1 MADKDSES
9 TTPELAKD
17 LEQATMDDKKK
28 DKHNTVVEAPDIQ
41 RPLAENEDGD
51 EMQRKERK
59 NTEKKSPQNDFPEE
73 GHGSEE
79 KVVRPKDEKN
89 TDQDEEACE
98 EDLPDERHLYEYFWR
113 KHSVFSQQHTCEFVV
128 DGITYNSAE
137 QYMMHQ
143 KAGNYWLAN
152 LWRMLRCA
160 LTHLDF
166 NFE

>member
-9 TTPELAKD
+9 ATPELAKD
-17 LEQATMDDKKK
+17 LEQATMDDKKI

-41 RPLAENEDGD
+41 
-51 EMQRKERK
+51 
-59 NTEKKSPQNDFPEE
+59 KSPQNDFPEE

-143 KAGNYWLAN
+143 KAGNCWLAN